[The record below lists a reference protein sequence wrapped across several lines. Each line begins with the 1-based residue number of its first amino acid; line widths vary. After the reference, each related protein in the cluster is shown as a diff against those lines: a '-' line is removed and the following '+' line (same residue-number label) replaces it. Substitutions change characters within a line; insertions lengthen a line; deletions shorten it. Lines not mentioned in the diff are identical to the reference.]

1 MTDWPSNATQ
11 IPPNAMNAEARMSE
25 LASILAAGLVRL
37 RAANVSA
44 PVGLA
49 IPPRRSVYGLTN
61 PSPQGEQP

>member
-1 MTDWPSNATQ
+1 METCQT
-11 IPPNAMNAEARMSE
+11 PPGALRLEARRAE
-25 LASILAAGLVRL
+25 LAELLGRAIVRL
-37 RAANVSA
+37 YAQTKVKPSA